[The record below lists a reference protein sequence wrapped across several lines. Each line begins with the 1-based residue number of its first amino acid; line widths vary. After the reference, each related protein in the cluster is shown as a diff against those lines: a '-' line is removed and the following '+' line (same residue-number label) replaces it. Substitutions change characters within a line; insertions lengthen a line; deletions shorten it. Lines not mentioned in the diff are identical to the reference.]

1 MRGNTYD
8 AKHLDKFLGSNFGEK
23 SIQISE
29 TGYAPGHMTGSTV
42 SARNAGPGG
51 GGGSNM
57 MNYLLSGT
65 TNTIKP
71 SVSFVCMGRKDYK

>member
-1 MRGNTYD
+1 
-8 AKHLDKFLGSNFGEK
+8 
-23 SIQISE
+23 
-29 TGYAPGHMTGSTV
+29 MTGSTV

-57 MNYLLSGT
+57 LNYLLSAT

-71 SVSFVCMGRKDYK
+71 SVSFVAMGRKDYKQNIYTEANDGPSSLQVLGNEKAFKDKDPAS